1 MATARN
7 NLYMNYALA
16 QTISSDPVAN
26 QIFQT
31 LLESSSLS
39 GWALAKATNASPE
52 EVNRALGILVSHG
65 VIGSQGTGLEAF
77 YYVTAQGYQLRS
89 SALA

>member
-1 MATARN
+1 MATVRN
-7 NLYMNYALA
+7 NIYMNYALA
-16 QTISSDPVAN
+16 QAINSDPVAN

-39 GWALAKATNASPE
+39 GWALAKTTNASPE
-52 EVNRALGILVSHG
+52 EIDQALNMLVKHG